1 MARRQSSLFT
11 NNQTMIIRAS
21 RLFAWSLTFLGVVSA
36 ARAQHEG
43 DTLIGQTTL
52 MRLGATN
59 LPARAIYLSPVSS
72 GAFQGWSST
81 VLGFDGIVTN
91 APDALQP
98 LIAGANV
105 VLEVVTIDPGLSLRS
120 FTAPATVF
128 ADEAGERLRI
138 GSTGN
143 LHNHP
148 VIFIDRAAV
157 GTNFAG
163 QRTVVFRL
171 VDTGTAELLPSPEY
185 SMSFAPVVPTHLDLT
200 RTPDGMSLS
209 FATREGLAYQIQSAS
224 SPTGAWVAEGT
235 VIAGDGRIAQV
246 QLSSDPGPRFF
257 RVRSLPDN

>member
-1 MARRQSSLFT
+1 MRAAART
-11 NNQTMIIRAS
+11 Y
-21 RLFAWSLTFLGVVSA
+21 FLVWLWLGAVT

-43 DTLIGQTTL
+43 DILIGQTTL

-59 LPARAIYLSPVSS
+59 LPARTIYLSPVSS

-91 APDALQP
+91 AADALQP

-105 VLEVVTIDPGLSLRS
+105 FLEVVTIDPGLSLRS

-148 VIFIDRAAV
+148 IIFIDRSVV

-171 VDTGTAELLPSPEY
+171 VDTGTAGLLPSPDY
-185 SMSFAPVVPTHLDLT
+185 SMSFAPVVPTRLDLT
-200 RTPDGMSLS
+200 RTPDGITLS
-209 FATREGLAYQIQSAS
+209 FATREGLAYQIQAAS
-224 SPTGAWVAEGT
+224 SLNGAWVAEGNLILGT
-235 VIAGDGRIAQV
+235 GTIAQLN
-246 QLSSDPGPRFF
+246 LSTTSSNKFF
-257 RVRSLPDN
+257 RVRSIPDN